1 MKYNKVYIA
10 GAGGMLG
17 SYVYNMYKQANCEV
31 LATDIDV
38 NEEWLQYGDIRDYVA
53 ISKQIKAFDPDII
66 LNLAA
71 MTDLEEC
78 EIEYDNCFFT
88 NTMGAIFLMELS
100 KELSIPYVFIS
111 TAGVFGGE
119 QDMFADYDTPNPL
132 SIYAKSKV
140 FSENTILEYNKAWIF
155 RAGWMMGGGY
165 KKDKKFVAKIFK
177 QIESGAKELYV
188 VDDKLGTPTYTGDFA
203 NSIYRH
209 TTEDLPYGLYNMVSK
224 DDASRY
230 DVAVKM
236 ISLLKLNVMVH
247 KVDSS
252 FFKHE
257 YFAPR
262 PFSEKLVNF
271 KLNVMK
277 KNYMNSWQDSL
288 TQYLKE
294 FYEK

>member
-17 SYVYNMYKQANCEV
+17 SYVYNMYKHANCEV

-78 EIEYDNCFFT
+78 EIEYDNCFST

-100 KELSIPYVFIS
+100 KELDIPYVFIS

-119 QDMFADYDTPNPL
+119 QDMFDDYDTPNPL

-155 RAGWMMGGGY
+155 RAGWMMGGGH
-165 KKDKKFVAKIFK
+165 KKDKKFLH
-177 QIESGAKELYV
+177 QI
-188 VDDKLGTPTYTGDFA
+188 T
-203 NSIYRH
+203 
-209 TTEDLPYGLYNMVSK
+209 
-224 DDASRY
+224 
-230 DVAVKM
+230 
-236 ISLLKLNVMVH
+236 
-247 KVDSS
+247 
-252 FFKHE
+252 
-257 YFAPR
+257 
-262 PFSEKLVNF
+262 
-271 KLNVMK
+271 
-277 KNYMNSWQDSL
+277 
-288 TQYLKE
+288 
-294 FYEK
+294 